1 MSLDL
6 ASSVSAAE
14 QRSSASARR
23 RSAQRRSSLAS
34 DGRSVSSSEAI
45 WKLID
50 HPFRPIDAAR
60 AIFGL
65 SPAAARHVVGRE
77 LLNSD
82 EALQLLEASPDM
94 IRYLHNKLSFKEVR
108 SVGAVVGPIQWQATI
123 TARAAAGF
131 PEDLFI
137 CSAPFRDF
145 DLAENR
151 VLAYAL
157 KRLVDAGRH
166 VNLLDR
172 ESFDDERV
180 TEARARARRA
190 LSYLEHRSLA
200 GVKPKSDPGTLRKL
214 HRSPDIKLYQ
224 PVVDFLPRATRPL
237 SQSAINHLSDRRT
250 ALQHKVLLAVLAT
263 LLREGVSIR
272 PLRPVQGM
280 LVGGPVQYRH
290 PGSRGLAGA
299 HGIRVG
305 NILIDVPDV
314 SGDPTGSIRRLGGRS
329 GRLTPYSV
337 ESVEHVNA
345 LSDRIIEAAAA
356 PLL

>member
-1 MSLDL
+1 MSVRL
-6 ASSVSAAE
+6 ASSDTVDATSLSMASEVTGPVSP
-14 QRSSASARR
+14 
-23 RSAQRRSSLAS
+23 
-34 DGRSVSSSEAI
+34 SEAV

-65 SPAAARHVVGRE
+65 TPAAARHVVGRE

-82 EALQLLEASPDM
+82 EALRLLDETPDM
-94 IRYLHNKLSFKEVR
+94 IRYLRNQLSYRNIR
-108 SVGAVVGPIQWQATI
+108 SVGAVLGPIQWQATI

-137 CSAPFRDF
+137 CAAPYRDF
-145 DLAENR
+145 DLPENR

-180 TEARARARRA
+180 TEARARARQA
-190 LSYLEHRSLA
+190 LSYLEHRSLI
-200 GVKPKSDPGTLRKL
+200 GVKPKNDPGTIRKL
-214 HRSPDIKLYQ
+214 ERSTDLTTYQ
-224 PVVDFLPRATRPL
+224 TVLDFLPRATRPL
-237 SQSAINHLSDRRT
+237 SQRAINHLSDRRT

-263 LLREGVSIR
+263 LMREGVNVR
-272 PLRPVQGM
+272 PLQPLNGV
-280 LVGGPVQYRH
+280 LVGGPVEYRH

-299 HGIRVG
+299 HGIRIG
-305 NILIDVPDV
+305 EILIDVPDV
-314 SGDPTGSIRRLGGRS
+314 HGDPTGSIRRLGSRS
-329 GRLTPYSV
+329 GRLTPFIV
-337 ESVEHVNA
+337 ESVEHVNS
-345 LSDRIIEAAAA
+345 LSHR
-356 PLL
+356 LLESARAEP